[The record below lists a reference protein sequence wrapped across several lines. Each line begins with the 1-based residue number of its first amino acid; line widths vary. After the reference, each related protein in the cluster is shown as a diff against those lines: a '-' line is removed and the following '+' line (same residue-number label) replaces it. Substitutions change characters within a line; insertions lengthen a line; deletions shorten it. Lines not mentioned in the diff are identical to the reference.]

1 MKNKLTAL
9 EKDNIKKQ
17 KEAIKMEKLMIKEN
31 KRIEKFDK
39 MVNKLSTQQTT
50 ILLNKSIR
58 IYIKYEKYEEK
69 ETLKKY
75 KKFNKDIIKIN
86 NNYNK
91 IFKIKDDRQPKKS
104 SKKVKKI
111 IKIKNDE
118 IIINDIIEFKD
129 ENNIINNMDIEDK
142 NDEELENEMIIKSPT
157 INNINNI
164 EDVFKS
170 NNDLINIDNNIN
182 NDLMEIEDIDIINK
196 KINNIVIENIEVINN
211 NVEKMEIEEIIN
223 NKNNNIIIVNNDI
236 INDDINDDNND
247 DMMEEEKQ
255 IINDDIN
262 DDIMEEETQIINY
275 NSLNRFKDYEFKKLN
290 DAITYRKQNNLSN
303 YILLAKDIIENESY
317 KSYIVA
323 NDRNKKRYID
333 DDFNLYELLIKYDDN
348 QNYKLYLDIDKDI
361 LKINLNENNEKN
373 NYIKQFF
380 NNNVINDKFY
390 DVLIKFINN
399 LLSYIKQNYG
409 YEYSNE
415 ENQFYILKST
425 LKTKISY
432 HIIFNYVIF
441 KHINQMKLFIKKMM
455 VDLKD
460 NELIKNEFIDDV
472 PYNNNQLFRL
482 YGNSKKGKNNKLL
495 FDERFIKNLFEND
508 FYSDIDSDKSE
519 DNNDYKNK
527 EYKYINS
534 YKLNHKIDTYIITS
548 KTPTINI
555 NILDDVK
562 IQIKDK
568 KMNDNKMNDNINKCN
583 NNLQNINVIFDI
595 TQKDNDQLNKFMKND
610 FNNMVEKLKPLNNSK
625 YLKWYYIIK
634 NIKILSNDYNLFVDY
649 NGDNYDINENKKIY
663 DNININNKDKFDAVY
678 SLFIELKNI
687 DFDLYKSIINKY
699 NSFKQIFKIK
709 DAKHNI
715 KYAKDFYNIDNSL
728 INKTIELKTSDLTD
742 NKYLNKDIIT
752 NAYNNNY
759 QNIIIKSG
767 LGTGKSVS
775 VCNFLNY
782 YINNID
788 KDVSILI
795 VSPRISYSNSI
806 IETLEKNLKIPFK
819 KYNDKNINFK
829 EAKRLIISIYSIEK
843 IKELNYDIIVL
854 DEIES
859 ILNSFKDYKIHI
871 NYLINFQTLERL
883 INNSKVNLLL
893 DGDINN
899 TSLELF
905 NKINKKSILY
915 INNNNF
921 NKRNVIIYNQLSF
934 LTKEI
939 MKNIEENKKVVIFHY
954 SKEYLKELEQT
965 IKYSFENK
973 LIITHYSNAEDN
985 KLLTKK
991 QNNKFVSIND
1001 IWNKSDVLI
1010 YNSSITVGIDFN
1022 IEYFDKIFIIY
1033 DTINIVRDVIQSI
1046 NRIRKYKEN
1055 EIHLYGKFGFDI
1067 GGEVNINIDNDDKI
1081 NKFIDNVISDKEFNI
1096 EYDQYIEKTND
1107 YNLKIKN
1114 NIDIDGLDFGIISLN
1129 KGYNNKEVIT
1139 HFLTKEEY
1147 FNSKYDK
1154 MNGNIRTV
1162 YNKTITEFILNKK
1175 YSLSF
1180 FFYFFSKCE
1189 YNISFNRNSEY
1200 EPKEGI
1206 QSDIYFESKKLFL
1219 NLLIEIDINKE
1230 DYKQLNIFEKKEIK
1244 NKLFT
1249 FIINQQNN
1257 KNYKYVNNENIELIK
1272 KYINFSNKYEFKI
1285 NSCLND
1291 KEINEIKNKV
1301 FKLYNSN
1308 FSNKYFLRYN
1318 EFINNTSV
1326 YDMINNKLNKSN
1338 IIETI
1343 NKDIYEINE
1352 IRKNIINILKIN
1364 NINECNIISNSEVKL
1379 SLDYINEKIE
1389 IIKKMNDYKDLFN
1402 DKKKDNKLNYKLLK
1416 NILLYYN
1423 VDLSYEDI
1431 KRGPEMIN
1439 PTFII
1444 NKNNNLQ
1451 YITIKKY
1458 NNDNNNEN
1466 LFLD

>member
-1 MKNKLTAL
+1 MKNNLTAL

-58 IYIKYEKYEEK
+58 IYIKDINYFEK

-129 ENNIINNMDIEDK
+129 ENNIINNMDIDDK
-142 NDEELENEMIIKSPT
+142 NDEELENEMIINSLT

-170 NNDLINIDNNIN
+170 NNDLINFDKNIN
-182 NDLMEIEDIDIINK
+182 NDVMEIEDIDIINK

-211 NVEKMEIEEIIN
+211 NVEKMEIEEIII
-223 NKNNNIIIVNNDI
+223 NKNEDIIIVNNDVN
-236 INDDINDDNND
+236 NDDINDDI
-247 DMMEEEKQ
+247 MEEEKQ
-255 IINDDIN
+255 IIN

-290 DAITYRKQNNLSN
+290 DAITYRNQNNLSN

-333 DDFNLYELLIKYDDN
+333 DDYNSYELLIKYDDK

-361 LKINLNENNEKN
+361 LKINLDENNEKN

-432 HIIFNYVIF
+432 HCIFNYVIF
-441 KHINQMKLFIKKMM
+441 KELNQMKHFIKKMI

-460 NELIKNEFIDDV
+460 NELIKNDFIDDV
-472 PYNNNQLFRL
+472 PYNNNQNFRL
-482 YGNSKKGKNNKLL
+482 YGNSKKGRNNKLL

-548 KTPTINI
+548 KNPTINI

-562 IQIKDK
+562 ITIKDK
-568 KMNDNKMNDNINKCN
+568 KMNDNKMIDKKNDNNIIDNKN
-583 NNLQNINVIFDI
+583 NNINININEKDI
-595 TQKDNDQLNKFMKND
+595 DQLNKFMKND
-610 FNNMVEKLKPLNNSK
+610 FNIMIEKLKPLNNSK
-625 YLKWYYIIK
+625 YLKWLYIIK
-634 NIKILSNDYNLFVDY
+634 NIKILSNDYNLFLDY
-649 NGDNYDINENKKIY
+649 NGDNYDINKNKDIY
-663 DNININNKDKFDAVY
+663 DKIKIDNITNIEKFDAVY
-678 SLFIELKNI
+678 SLFIHLKNI
-687 DFDLYKSIINKY
+687 DLELYHSYIKKY
-699 NSFKQIFKIK
+699 NSFKQLFKIK
-709 DAKHNI
+709 DAIYNI
-715 KYAKDFYNIDNSL
+715 KIAKDFYNIDKTL
-728 INKTIELKTSDLTD
+728 INETIKLKKDDLTD
-742 NKYLNKDIIT
+742 GKYLNKNIII
-752 NAYNNNY
+752 NAYNNHY
-759 QNIIIKSG
+759 ENIIIKSG

-806 IETLEKNLKIPFK
+806 NETLESNLKIPFK

-843 IKELNYDIIVL
+843 LKELNYDIIVL

-859 ILNSFKDYKIHI
+859 ILNTFKSQKCHT
-871 NYLINFQTLERL
+871 NYLSNSEILESL
-883 INNSKVNLLL
+883 INKSKVNLLL

-899 TSLELF
+899 TSLTLF

-915 INNNNF
+915 INDNNF
-921 NKRNVIIYNQLSF
+921 NNRKVEIYTYMN
-934 LTKEI
+934 TMKEHI
-939 MKNIEENKKVVIFHY
+939 EKNIKENKNVVIFHY
-954 SKEYLKELEQT
+954 CKE
-965 IKYSFENK
+965 K
-973 LIITHYSNAEDN
+973 LIQLTKEFNQKYGDKKLITHYSGAYDN
-985 KLLTKK
+985 NNFEKK
-991 QNNKFVSIND
+991 IDGKFVSINN
-1001 IWNKSDVLI
+1001 IWNQYNILMF
-1010 YNSSITVGIDFN
+1010 NSSITVGIDFN
-1022 IEYFDKIFIIY
+1022 IEHYDKIYIIY
-1033 DTINIVRDVIQSI
+1033 DVVNVVRDVIQSI
-1046 NRIRKYKEN
+1046 NRIRKIKDD
-1055 EIHLYGKFGFDI
+1055 EIHLYGKFKFHLENNNDI
-1067 GGEVNINIDNDDKI
+1067 YIDNKLKEQKFLDNIIKDKDFL
-1081 NKFIDNVISDKEFNI
+1081 K
-1096 EYDQYIEKTND
+1096 EYDNYVIE
-1107 YNLKIKN
+1107 
-1114 NIDIDGLDFGIISLN
+1114 
-1129 KGYNNKEVIT
+1129 NNKE
-1139 HFLTKEEY
+1139 
-1147 FNSKYDK
+1147 NYD
-1154 MNGNIRTV
+1154 V
-1162 YNKTITEFILNKK
+1162 FYNKDVNGIDHNIVSINDNVNMDNLNIKYMTTSEYLYNKLNKMGISLK
-1175 YSLSF
+1175 FLCERAINEDEINKTNSLSF
-1180 FFYFFSKCE
+1180 FLYFFNKTN
-1189 YNISFNRNSEY
+1189 YNISFNRDGKYVDDKEMKENLYYNSEVLFIKY
-1200 EPKEGI
+1200 CCSLNNGNYLDYINDVEEI
-1206 QSDIYFESKKLFL
+1206 FDEYHNIVYSDIIKKQKENL
-1219 NLLIEIDINKE
+1219 N
-1230 DYKQLNIFEKKEIK
+1230 EIK
-1244 NKLFT
+1244 N
-1249 FIINQQNN
+1249 
-1257 KNYKYVNNENIELIK
+1257 NYDYNLIK
-1272 KYINFSNKYEFKI
+1272 KYIEFNRYYIINQTINKLI
-1285 NSCLND
+1285 LND
-1291 KEINEIKNKV
+1291 IFE
-1301 FKLYNSN
+1301 LYNSN
-1308 FSNKYFLRYN
+1308 YTNKYFIRYSN
-1318 EFINNTSV
+1318 YIKNVSV
-1326 YDMINNKLNKSN
+1326 YSI
-1338 IIETI
+1338 I
-1343 NKDIYEINE
+1343 NKVIENDFLEAVNPDIYEINE
-1352 IRKNIINILKIN
+1352 IRNKILELMNLNNGINEFKNIDKIELNKSLNYIDENMDILK
-1364 NINECNIISNSEVKL
+1364 NIKEFGK
-1379 SLDYINEKIE
+1379 
-1389 IIKKMNDYKDLFN
+1389 LFN
-1402 DKKKDNKLNYKLLK
+1402 NKKIDNQLNYKLLK
-1416 NILLYYN
+1416 NILKYYN
-1423 VDLSYEDI
+1423 IDITFEDKKNGNNI
-1431 KRGPEMIN
+1431 KNPIYLIN
-1439 PTFII
+1439 
-1444 NKNNNLQ
+1444 NNNLLK
-1451 YITIKKY
+1451 YI
-1458 NNDNNNEN
+1458 N
-1466 LFLD
+1466 LKEKEIMKFKDFFID